1 MATPQKDIILLLE
14 KKPIVYLAKLQTF
27 SCASAKAER
36 DLSNLHGVFSYVE
49 LGDPPLEMAYPLG
62 IP

>member
-1 MATPQKDIILLLE
+1 MNDTRYRSNHDIFLIT
-14 KKPIVYLAKLQTF
+14 IF

-36 DLSNLHGVFSYVE
+36 DLSNLPGMFLYVE
-49 LGDPPLEMAYPLG
+49 LGVPLEMAYPLG